1 MSRKHHYATS
11 ITTVLETFEKAVPLT
26 ELFLSYMEPLCHVS
40 RGKIGEADPGKRDY
54 RHLRRVGWIVH
65 MDLFDRRGQKRKH
78 QLQGGRIVSSG
89 DCRLCCFDEKIFI
102 PGLVGFA
109 HNLSI
114 KHGQFRACKGRS
126 SISQ

>member
-1 MSRKHHYATS
+1 VSHLREDF
-11 ITTVLETFEKAVPLT
+11 ETLGKAVPAT
-26 ELFLSYMEPLCHVS
+26 SLFLSYMESLFYVS
-40 RGKIGEADPGKRDY
+40 RGKTGEGGTGKTDY
-54 RHLRRVGWIVH
+54 RNLRRVGWIVH

-78 QLQGGRIVSSG
+78 QLQGGWIVSPG

-102 PGLVGFA
+102 PGLVAFA